1 MNEKLNVFYEDIK
14 VGELERGEELTLS
27 FQYSD
32 QWLSF
37 TNRFQLSLAMPFQ
50 KESFGNKITLS
61 FFENLLPEGEVRKTI
76 ANNHKIESP
85 YEFLREF
92 GRDCAGAIL
101 LTDKNVSPNL
111 NRTGAEVELQLEKI
125 YKAIKDKQS
134 VAEVI
139 SEENPGYLSIA
150 GAQDKFP
157 ANYKNG
163 NFYIPKDGSPTTHIV
178 KVPIFRSGVKESI
191 FNEFYCMKLARLVG
205 LEVPEVS
212 ILDDGKHPL
221 FIIERYDRIKNK
233 NGTFNRLHQQDFC
246 QAQGVV
252 SEMKYEV
259 KGGPTIKD
267 NYNIVTKNVGIKTR
281 KSATFS
287 FLDWLCFNLLIGNN
301 DSHSKNI
308 SLLLFDGKIE
318 LAPYYDLLC
327 TEIYPKLTKQFS
339 FQVGGRNDSSRIG
352 KNQLNKLEEEL
363 GLKSGTVIE
372 RMILMKEKLLENKD
386 ILAKELNE
394 KYPRV
399 KIVNRISEFIEKR
412 CKNLCRQGI
421 E

>member
-14 VGELERGEELTLS
+14 VGELARSEELTLS
-27 FQYSD
+27 FQYSSE
-32 QWLSF
+32 WLSF
-37 TNRFQLSLAMPFQ
+37 QNRFQLSLAMPFQ
-50 KESFGNKITLS
+50 EEPFRNRITLS
-61 FFENLLPEGEVRKTI
+61 FFENLLPEGEARKAI
-76 ANNHKIESP
+76 GNSHKIESP
-85 YEFLREF
+85 YEFLKEF

-101 LTDKNVSPNL
+101 LTEKDVSPNL
-111 NRTGAEVELQLEKI
+111 NATGAEVELQLEKI
-125 YKAIKDKQS
+125 YKAIEEKQS

-139 SEENPGYLSIA
+139 SIENPGYLSIA

-157 ANYKNG
+157 ANFKNG
-163 NFYIPKDGSPTTHIV
+163 KFYIPKNGSPTTHIV
-178 KVPIFRSGVKESI
+178 KVPIFRSGVKESV
-191 FNEFYCMKLARLVG
+191 FNELYCMKLARLVG
-205 LEVPEVS
+205 LEIPEVT

-221 FIIERYDRIKNK
+221 FIIERYDRIKNE

-252 SEMKYEV
+252 SEMKYEM

-267 NYNIVTKNVGIKTR
+267 NYNIVIKNVGIKTR
-281 KSATFS
+281 KSAAFS

-308 SLLLFDGKIE
+308 SMLLSNGKID

-339 FQVGGRNDSSRIG
+339 FQIGGRNDSSRIG

-372 RMILMKEKLLENKD
+372 RMILVRDKLLENKD
-386 ILAKELNE
+386 ILAEELNA

-399 KIVNRISEFIEKR
+399 KIINRISEFIEKR
-412 CKNLCRQGI
+412 CKNLSRQGI